1 MFGQSRQHA
10 RNEGGKFVV
19 WASIL
24 DALEAQSDAPG
35 IHLEAGLHGPREH
48 LTPARLLQLAGL
60 AADAF
65 RAAGV
70 GRGDRVVTMLPT
82 GRPLIQA
89 ILGTWAAGG
98 AISVVAPSIERGRSS
113 LSLERLRSMLGVISP
128 KLIITT
134 SEDVGAIAELAKSV
148 GARVFSPSDLRAEGS
163 PIKPRSVNHA
173 QDMAFI
179 QFTSGSTGLPKA
191 IVIEHGQL
199 CQHAEVIARRA
210 AFVQSDVCLSW
221 LPLHHD
227 MGFVGLMTPI
237 YFGCT
242 AVQVPADQFVKS
254 PLVWL
259 SMMASYKGTISP
271 APTFAYQVVSRL
283 ALARRLPANLDL
295 SSWRFA
301 WVGAEPVSE
310 QILDRFERTFAA
322 CGFRSTMLSPSYGM
336 AETTL
341 AISFKSPDQPRKIV
355 HIDQQE
361 FQKTGTAKIATA
373 DTVSTMP
380 LVSNGPPLD
389 GFSVRVVDED
399 GRDLVDGRQG
409 CILVSGPSV
418 TRRYFGSDENPQPG
432 GWLDTGD
439 LGFVLYGE
447 VYITGR
453 AKDVIIR
460 GGANVHAHEIEQAV
474 LQGMPER
481 TQRAVAFAISHAED
495 MRDEIVVGVE
505 LRSLPPPEDFAAE
518 TRRIIARDVGIQI
531 DRVIAL
537 PRGAIPRTTSGKIQR
552 GVARDL
558 FRGGDLGRVNKDS
571 TYET

>member
-1 MFGQSRQHA
+1 
-10 RNEGGKFVV
+10 VV

-24 DALEAQSDAPG
+24 DRLEARPDAPG

-48 LTPARLLQLAGL
+48 LAPARLVQLAGL

-65 RAAGV
+65 RAVGV
-70 GRGDRVVTMLPT
+70 GPGDRVVTMLPT

-89 ILGTWAAGG
+89 IFGTWAAGG
-98 AISVVAPSIERGRSS
+98 AICVVAPSIERGRSS
-113 LSLERLRSMLGVISP
+113 LSLERLQSMLGVISP

-134 SEDVGAIAELAKSV
+134 PEDVDAIAELAKSL
-148 GARVFSPSDLRAEGS
+148 GAKLFSPSDLAADGT
-163 PIKPRSVNHA
+163 PISPRSGN
-173 QDMAFI
+173 DPTEMAFI

-210 AFVQSDVCLSW
+210 GFVESDVLLSW

-227 MGFVGLMTPI
+227 MGFVGLMTPVF
-237 YFGCT
+237 FGCT
-242 AVQVPADQFVKS
+242 AVQIPADQFIKS

-301 WVGAEPVSE
+301 WVGAEPVPE
-310 QILDRFERTFAA
+310 HILDRFERTFAA
-322 CGFRSTMLSPSYGM
+322 CGVRSTVLSPSYGM

-341 AISFKSPDQPRKIV
+341 AISFKSPDQTRKVV

-361 FQKTGTAKIATA
+361 FQRTGTAKLAKA
-373 DTVSTMP
+373 GTVLTMP

-399 GRDLVDGRQG
+399 GQDLIDGRQG
-409 CILVSGPSV
+409 RMLVSGASV
-418 TRRYFGSDENPQPG
+418 TKRYFGSDENPQPG

-439 LGFVLYGE
+439 LGFVLDGE

-460 GGANVHAHEIEQAV
+460 GGANVHAHEIEQSV

-481 TQRAVAFAISHAED
+481 TQRVVAFAIPLAED

-505 LRSLPPPEDFAAE
+505 LRTLPPPEDFAAE
-518 TRRIIARDVGIQI
+518 TRRIIARDVGIQV

-552 GVARDL
+552 RIARDL
-558 FRGGDLGRVNKDS
+558 FRSGELGRVNKDARH
-571 TYET
+571 ET